1 MTALENFIS
10 RCKGEVCLVIQ
21 RDGEGDCL
29 LRVLHRGYS
38 EYAVW
43 CGGIEIWRTHDRDQA
58 QMVYDT
64 RRSEY
69 EIRLDRLSYAG

>member
-10 RCKGEVCLVIQ
+10 KCKDGVCLVIQ
-21 RDGEGDCL
+21 CDGEGDYL

-43 CGGIEIWRTHDRDQA
+43 CGGVEIWRTLDREQA
-58 QMVYDT
+58 QAVYN
-64 RRSEY
+64 RRRAEY
-69 EIRLDRLSYAG
+69 TVRLDRLSYAG

>member
-10 RCKGEVCLVIQ
+10 RCKGGVCLVLQ
-21 RDGEGDCL
+21 SDGESDYL

-43 CGGIEIWRTHDRDQA
+43 CGGVEIWRTLDREQA
-58 QMVYDT
+58 QAVYN
-64 RRSEY
+64 RRRAEY
-69 EIRLDRLSYAG
+69 TVRLDRLSYAG